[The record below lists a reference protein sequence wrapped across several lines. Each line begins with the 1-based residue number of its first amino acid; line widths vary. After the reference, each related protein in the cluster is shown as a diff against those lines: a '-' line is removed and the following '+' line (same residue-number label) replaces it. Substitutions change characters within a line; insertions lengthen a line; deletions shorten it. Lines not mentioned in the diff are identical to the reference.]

1 MFPDT
6 ITEQKPLTVSEV
18 TREIKNLLESA
29 YPSIAVEGEISGFK
43 KHGASGHIYFSLK
56 DEQTILPAVI
66 WRSSAQRLR
75 FDPRDGMSVIAIG
88 RLGVYEPQ
96 GKYQLYVDRLLPQGE
111 GALEAAFRQLKEK
124 LFTLGYF
131 DPKRK
136 RTLPKVPRR
145 IAVITSPT
153 GAAIRDI
160 LETLSRRWPAVE
172 ILVAPVRVQG
182 AGAAAAIAAAIALV
196 NRMHLGGVMT
206 FDLLIVGRGGGSL
219 EDLWAFNEEIVAEA
233 IFTSQLVIVSGVGHE
248 TDLTI
253 ADLVADIR
261 ALTPTAA
268 AMLVVPDRLEI
279 LESLQVLAGRLR
291 SALFRRVEV
300 ARQRLDEL
308 RNRRPFRLPR
318 ERVHELSRRLDDFAD
333 RLHRRRPL
341 ERVREVR
348 DRLSGFR
355 ERLDRAVRQIVAR
368 GHEAN
373 RSFAA
378 RLEALSPL
386 NVLGRGYS
394 LTATVDGALLRSSD
408 PVRPGDRLTTRLAR
422 GRIVSR
428 VESVEL
434 EPPAGATDE

>member
-1 MFPDT
+1 
-6 ITEQKPLTVSEV
+6 
-18 TREIKNLLESA
+18 
-29 YPSIAVEGEISGFK
+29 
-43 KHGASGHIYFSLK
+43 
-56 DEQTILPAVI
+56 
-66 WRSSAQRLR
+66 
-75 FDPRDGMSVIAIG
+75 MS
-88 RLGVYEPQ
+88 
-96 GKYQLYVDRLLPQGE
+96 
-111 GALEAAFRQLKEK
+111 
-124 LFTLGYF
+124 
-131 DPKRK
+131 
-136 RTLPKVPRR
+136 
-145 IAVITSPT
+145 
-153 GAAIRDI
+153 
-160 LETLSRRWPAVE
+160 
-172 ILVAPVRVQG
+172 
-182 AGAAAAIAAAIALV
+182 
-196 NRMHLGGVMT
+196 

-219 EDLWAFNEEIVAEA
+219 EDLWAFNEEVVAEA
-233 IFTSQLVIVSGVGHE
+233 IFTSHLLIVSGVGHE

-279 LESLQVLAGRLR
+279 LESLQAIEGRLR

-308 RNRRPFRLPR
+308 RNRRPFRLSR
-318 ERVHELSRRLDDFAD
+318 ERIHELSRRLDELAD

-348 DRLSGFR
+348 ERLNGFG

-373 RSFAA
+373 RSLAA

-408 PVRPGDRLTTRLAR
+408 SVRPGDRLTTRLAR

-434 EPPAGATDE
+434 EPHAGASHE